1 MGNCC
6 SNYNVDPSN
15 DIHSNQFAGGGGSY
29 GQQNQMN
36 AYQLAMLIKVQAVIR
51 GYLTRKMI
59 RTMQYNTGALGDRYN
74 AEYDENQNNYD
85 NAKV

>member
-1 MGNCC
+1 
-6 SNYNVDPSN
+6 
-15 DIHSNQFAGGGGSY
+15 
-29 GQQNQMN
+29 
-36 AYQLAMLIKVQAVIR
+36 MLIKVQAVIR